1 MNIESFVFY
10 IFYTFISD
18 IFNSSELIF
27 SDLAT
32 NTTLLLSSEFYT
44 FSYQMGQYIIF
55 MPILLVVILGIT
67 GAGLYV
73 VFFLITGAQEVLP

>member
-27 SDLAT
+27 SDLTT

-44 FSYQMGQYIIF
+44 FSYQMGQYTIF

>member
-18 IFNSSELIF
+18 IFSSAELIF
-27 SDLAT
+27 SDIST
-32 NTTLLLSSEFYT
+32 NTALLLSSEFYT
-44 FSYQMGQYIIF
+44 FSYQMGQYSVF
-55 MPILLVVILGIT
+55 MPVLLVVIFGIT